1 MCHTNDLLSYGRDFP
16 SRNFFRAVGD
26 KRYCKFGD
34 KRYCKFNVVLFG
46 DGRKFP
52 QKMQKNDEMR
62 RKRLTNVKIIAK
74 IHA

>member
-1 MCHTNDLLSYGRDFP
+1 MTAYRMGGISP
-16 SRNFFRAVGD
+16 PVIFFRAV
-26 KRYCKFGD
+26 GD

-52 QKMQKNDEMR
+52 QKMQKNDETR